1 MELASLIQNPQGWGD
16 DICNHCITILESLS
30 ATLGISYGTLNVV
43 LFVIIQ
49 PLLIMI
55 FMGTTIFCCVRK
67 TDIKTK
73 RYMFLGTIV
82 ICMICVVF
90 VFALF
95 SPIIFSIFDIIG
107 DFICNMYVN

>member
-16 DICNHCITILESLS
+16 TICNYCITILENLS
-30 ATLGISYGTLNVV
+30 DTLGISYGTLNVV

-73 RYMFLGTIV
+73 RYMFLSTIV

-90 VFALF
+90 VFVLF
-95 SPIIFSIFDIIG
+95 SPIIFSIFDSIG
-107 DFICNMYVN
+107 DFICNMYIN